1 MIGELIVKKAI
12 LMRLFGKLILLLA
25 STIFVFTGCK
35 KNDPEQS
42 EVLKQTGILGKWKL
56 EMRSIDGIAG
66 SAVECCDYLE
76 FAEDNVV
83 SDWIG
88 VFEATGVGYESN
100 GIFEI
105 DAAASTIQFNY
116 GDKQKVYEYQIEE
129 SDITFLYMDDNQS
142 IVELWR
148 KQD

>member
-1 MIGELIVKKAI
+1 
-12 LMRLFGKLILLLA
+12 MRLFGKVLFLLA

-35 KNDPEQS
+35 KKESDQT
-42 EVLKQTGILGKWKL
+42 EVLKQTGILGYWKL
-56 EMRSIDGIAG
+56 ELRSIDGIAG

-76 FAEDNVV
+76 FTEDNVV

-88 VFEATGVGYESN
+88 VFEATGVGYETN

-105 DAAASTIQFNY
+105 DAAVSTIQFNY
-116 GDKQKVYEYQIEE
+116 EDSKKVYEYQIEE
-129 SDITFLYMDDNQS
+129 GDITFTYMDNNQS
-142 IVELWR
+142 IVEHWR